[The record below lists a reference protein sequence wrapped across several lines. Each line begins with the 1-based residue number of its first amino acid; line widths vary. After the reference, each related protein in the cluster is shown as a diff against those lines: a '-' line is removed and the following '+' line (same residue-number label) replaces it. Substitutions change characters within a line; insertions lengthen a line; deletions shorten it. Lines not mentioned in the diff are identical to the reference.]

1 MEAKL
6 KFIKIISLTILT
18 ASFVN
23 GQEIGIDFNVGYSK
37 LEMEQVN
44 KYLDNSESVDYSSL
58 LINPPECNTIG
69 FSLGYELGLSA
80 KLSQFVLRIS
90 GNYLSS
96 NGFWESS
103 DTIRTIN
110 HDVNVSTFEIIGSA
124 GYNVQIYQTASI
136 LLEGGIGY
144 GFASSEINYVI
155 KSFPFYN
162 ELENIN
168 YSLNGGYFVGR
179 LRGGFEA
186 KLKWLVLRF
195 VIGYKFANP
204 VILKGESI
212 INGVKKENQPVLLS
226 NGEELEFEFS
236 GICYAWGVT
245 ILL

>member
-1 MEAKL
+1 MKS
-6 KFIKIISLTILT
+6 IKIISLIILFS
-18 ASFVN
+18 SFVT
-23 GQEIGIDFNVGYSK
+23 GQEMGIDFNVGYTR
-37 LEMEQVN
+37 LNMEQVN
-44 KYLDNSESVDYSSL
+44 NYLDNSESVDYGSNFY
-58 LINPPECNTIG
+58 IRNEKQKIG
-69 FSLGYELGLSA
+69 QPVSFELGASA
-80 KLSQFVLRIS
+80 RLSQFVLRIS

-96 NGFWESS
+96 NGSWESN

-110 HDVNVSTFEIIGSA
+110 HDVDVSTFEIIASA
-124 GYNVQIYQTASI
+124 GYNIPIYQTASI

-144 GFASSEINYVI
+144 GFASSEINYVT

-168 YSLNGGYFVGR
+168 YSLSGGYFVGR

-186 KLKWLVLRF
+186 ELKWLVLRF

-204 VILKGESI
+204 VVLKGESI

-226 NGEELEFEFS
+226 NGEELEFDFS
-236 GICYAWGVT
+236 GICYAWGIT